1 MRTLFSFLLLQF
13 FILTAAAHDVRGR
26 AVTADGQPLAYAV
39 VASSSPSA
47 DSAKGAVRQCVAG
60 KDGNFVLRGLDDGTY
75 NITIRHIGYQTFE
88 KPVEV
93 GGRKVEMGDCMLDV
107 TPVQLG
113 EVIAFADG
121 MTMEQYILQSMQKH
135 GRKLKE
141 VCPDYTCDAK
151 FTMNQDFDY
160 SVYPKTARNIILTAC
175 TLTGR
180 RASCLFMMNHPVI
193 DVTVESQV
201 TSRSGKVKAGKGY
214 VTHSNFE
221 LSDKDN
227 DGLMQMVTFFPE
239 LYDAFN
245 DPQSGTLG
253 RKRNK
258 DLTKTTWVYKGS
270 YEENGRTIYV
280 LENEYAHVEVVKDL
294 WCVRACR
301 CVSGIENNT
310 YNEYI
315 FEEVSDGAF
324 LPVAFVQKMKMLTMD
339 DTEVTAQE
347 WEEMKSESHG
357 NPERQQAIEDMQQ
370 RFARGE
376 KGADIILLITYK
388 YE

>member
-1 MRTLFSFLLLQF
+1 MRTFISFLLLQL
-13 FILTAAAHDVRGR
+13 FIIAAAAHDVYGK
-26 AVTADGQPLAYAV
+26 VVDADGQPIAYAV
-39 VASSSPSA
+39 VSSSIPSA
-47 DSAKGAVRQCVAG
+47 GTAKSTTRQSVAG
-60 KDGNFVLRGLDDGTY
+60 KDGSFVLRGLDAGTY

-88 KPVEV
+88 QAVEV
-93 GGRKVEMGDCMLDV
+93 SGRKVEMGDCVLDV

-121 MTMEQYILQSMQKH
+121 MTMEQYILQSVQKH

-193 DVTVESQV
+193 DVTVESQIV
-201 TSRSGKVKAGKGY
+201 SKGGKAKAGKGY

-227 DGLMQMVTFFPE
+227 DGLMQIVTFFPE

-258 DLTKTTWVYKGS
+258 DLSKTTWVYKGS

-339 DTEVTAQE
+339 DTEVGE
-347 WEEMKSESHG
+347 EDWDEMKQEAHD
-357 NPERQQAIEDMQQ
+357 NPERLQAIEDMQQ
-370 RFARGE
+370 RFDRGE

-388 YE
+388 YQ